1 MSDRIISISAAPY
14 DGYEFP
20 AALDSIASCGAQYVE
35 PAFIVGYTEPFD
47 ESSFRLSNVPQYTN
61 WLKQSGLQCYAFSAH
76 MDLGK
81 SDSDTVFARRM
92 DFARA
97 LGAKVINT
105 NAANLTN
112 AEGFFRNIRVLA
124 AHAERL
130 DMIIGLE
137 NPGNGEDNLFNLALD
152 GLALLERINSPHVQ
166 LNYDA
171 GNTVSHR
178 PGQADPAKDALV
190 ALPGCGHIHLKDV
203 QAQADGYYFVPI
215 GQGDVDCASILQGL
229 KSRPDLNLAIEVPL
243 RFHRDLTAQPRRNS
257 ARAEIFKIESALRQ
271 SLDFVRQQLAPNTVD
286 QVNQSCADDHRR
298 RPG

>member
-14 DGYEFP
+14 DGFEFP
-20 AALDSIASCGAQYVE
+20 AMLDSIASCGAQYVE

-47 ESSFRLSNVPQYTN
+47 DSSFRLSNVPKYNT
-61 WLKQSGLQCYAFSAH
+61 WLKQSGLQCFAFSSH
-76 MDLGK
+76 IDLGK
-81 SDSDTVFARRM
+81 SDSDTIFARRM
-92 DFARA
+92 DFARK
-97 LGAKVINT
+97 LGVKVINT
-105 NAANLTN
+105 NAASRTN
-112 AEGFFRNIRVLA
+112 ADGFFRNIRILA

-130 DMIIGLE
+130 GMVIGLE
-137 NPGNGEDNLFNLALD
+137 NPGNGEDNLFNLAED
-152 GLALLERINSPHVQ
+152 GLKLLEQINSPYVR

-178 PGQADPAKDALV
+178 PGQVDPAKDALV
-190 ALPGCGHIHLKDV
+190 AMPGCGHIHLKDV
-203 QAQADGYYFVPI
+203 QKRADGYYFVPI

-271 SLDFVRQQLAPNTVD
+271 SLDFVRQQLAP
-286 QVNQSCADDHRR
+286 
-298 RPG
+298 

>member
-14 DGYEFP
+14 DGYQFP
-20 AALDSIASCGAQYVE
+20 ATLDSIASCGAQYVE

-61 WLKQSGLQCYAFSAH
+61 WLKESGLQCYAFSAH
-76 MDLGK
+76 LDLGK

-105 NAANLTN
+105 NAANLAN
-112 AEGFFRNIRVLA
+112 AEGFFRNIRFLA
-124 AHAERL
+124 THAERL

-152 GLALLERINSPHVQ
+152 GLNLLEQIDSPHVR

-178 PGQADPAKDALV
+178 PGQADPANDALV
-190 ALPGCGHIHLKDV
+190 AMPGCGHIHLKDV
-203 QAQADGYYFVPI
+203 QARADGYYFVPI
-215 GQGDVDCASILQGL
+215 GLGDVDCASILQGL

-243 RFHRDLTAQPRRNS
+243 RFHRDLTAQPRRNG
-257 ARAEIFKIESALRQ
+257 APVEIFKIESALHQ
-271 SLDFVRQQLAPNTVD
+271 SLDFVRQQLTSKTED
-286 QVNQSCADDHRR
+286 QVN
-298 RPG
+298 

>member
-20 AALDSIASCGAQYVE
+20 ATLDSIASCGAQYVE

-105 NAANLTN
+105 NAANLAN
-112 AEGFFRNIRVLA
+112 AKGFFRNIRFLA
-124 AHAERL
+124 THAERL

-152 GLALLERINSPHVQ
+152 GLNLLEQIDSPHVR

-178 PGQADPAKDALV
+178 PGRADPAKDALV
-190 ALPGCGHIHLKDV
+190 AIPGCGHIHLKDV
-203 QAQADGYYFVPI
+203 QARADGYYFVPI
-215 GQGDVDCASILQGL
+215 GQGEVDCSSILQKL
-229 KSRPDLNLAIEVPL
+229 RSRPDLNLAIEVPL
-243 RFHRDLTAQPRRNS
+243 RFHRDLKAQPRRQG
-257 ARAEIFKIESALRQ
+257 APVEIFTIESALRQ
-271 SLDFVRQQLAPNTVD
+271 SLDFVRQQLTSEPEIK
-286 QVNQSCADDHRR
+286 
-298 RPG
+298 